1 MLYELKR
8 SLMIR
13 LILLAAVIISGC
25 VIYFVEN
32 YRYQQKHMLLEKLS
46 TSYVSLI
53 EANISQALSATYP
66 VAAMVRMQNG
76 STRGFRELAAEM
88 LPFYSGAS
96 ALELAPAGVIR
107 EVIPQAGNEAVI
119 GYDLL
124 RDQSKNKPAFLARAT
139 GQLTLEGPF
148 ELKQGGV
155 GAIGRLPVFLTGQQG
170 KNIFWGFSSVL
181 IRFPEILDQA
191 SLYRLESGGF
201 AYQLSRLDALS
212 GKEELI
218 AGSEAP
224 LIANFES
231 YDIRV
236 PNGLW
241 IFRVSPEKGYL
252 DSFLLTLEIMIA
264 VIFCGFITL
273 ISVLISRLKNNHAML
288 EVTVDERTRTL
299 NDSLK
304 RLNLA
309 MGASHQA
316 WFDIDVASGD
326 VLVSDEYARML
337 GYDPQ
342 TFKLTVPVWEAALH
356 PDDKARI
363 LAEFDRLMNHGE
375 ACETEFRIQTA
386 AGGWMWQQ
394 GIGEAVEWTDGKP
407 SRVIGINTDITRQK
421 KIEALDMT
429 RNRVL
434 ELLLEGT
441 SLEVIL
447 EAIIETIEMQSPGS
461 LGSVLLLDE
470 KTNRLYTGAGPNLPA
485 FYNEAIDGVEIG
497 EMVGS
502 CGRAAYTGE
511 RMIVSDIDNHP
522 NWAPF
527 LELTEKANLRACWSE
542 PVLGANNRVL
552 ATFAI
557 YHSRPH
563 APEDE
568 DIKLIEFAAQL
579 VAIAIERHKTD
590 EKLQLSARIFNE
602 THESIMVTDIKGAI
616 VEVNGRFSELTGYSA
631 AEVIGQNPGLLS
643 SGRHPRSF
651 YDDLWAHLRSDGHW
665 QGEIWNR
672 HKDGYIYAI
681 LMKISAMR
689 NSRGEVINYVGLASD
704 ITQHKEQENKL
715 RLMAHYDELTRLPNR
730 TLFAD
735 RFRQAIAH
743 SKRHSK
749 QLAICFLDLDDFK
762 PVNDQYGH
770 EVGDQLIIEVAK
782 RINTTL
788 REEDTVS
795 RQGGDEFA
803 MLLGDIESLEH
814 CEAILQRIIGL
825 LSHPYM
831 IDGHVISI
839 SASVGVTLYP
849 DDNADLDTLMR
860 HADQSMYQAKLAGRN
875 RYHFFNTEKDQQ
887 LIQQNQLLDE
897 IATSLDMRH
906 FCLHY
911 QPKVNMRTGKVFG
924 VEALIRWQH
933 PEKGLLSPFY
943 FLPAVE
949 GSELEIQIGDWVISE
964 ALQQLSDWT
973 SMGLALEVSI
983 NISSNHLR
991 SGRFLENFATQLARY
1006 ANIDTG
1012 CLQLEVLES
1021 SALGDLDVISD
1032 IIRNCQNTLGVKI
1045 ALDDF
1050 GTGYSSLAH
1059 LRSLSAG
1066 TIKIDQ
1072 SFVRDMLVDPNDYAI
1087 IDGVLGLADSF
1098 NRDVIAEGVETT
1110 EHGLM
1115 LLSMGCNEAQGYGIA
1130 RPMPASDIPGWLEE
1144 YSPNAQWR
1152 RFSQIIRSDEDN
1164 KIQLLRLTTK
1174 HWYQNFEAKI
1184 LAPRMQDDPWA
1195 IMETDNCHFRAWITR
1210 ARQEQVFDP
1219 VWLERL
1225 ADAQTEFQALA
1236 AKLVTLHSRG
1246 DEEQA
1251 RNELAHLNNVFNELA
1266 EVLARYKPYRV
1277 N

>member
-8 SLMIR
+8 SLTIR
-13 LILLAAVIISGC
+13 LILLVAIIISGC

-76 STRGFRELAAEM
+76 STDGFEKLAAEM
-88 LPFYSGAS
+88 LPFYTGAS
-96 ALELAPAGVIR
+96 ALELAPAGVIQQ
-107 EVIPQAGNEAVI
+107 VIPLAGNEAVI

-124 RDQSKNKPAFLARAT
+124 VDQNRDKPAFLARAS
-139 GQLTLEGPF
+139 GQLTLAGPF

-155 GAIGRLPVFLTGQQG
+155 GAVGRLPIYLSDSQG

-181 IRFPEILDQA
+181 IRFPEILEQA
-191 SLYRLESGGF
+191 LLHRLEAGGF
-201 AYQLSRLDALS
+201 AYRLSRLDALN
-212 GKEELI
+212 GKEVPI
-218 AGSEAP
+218 AGSAEP
-224 LIANFES
+224 LIDDFES
-231 YDIRV
+231 FDIQV

-241 IFRVSPEKGYL
+241 IFRVAPAKGYL
-252 DSFLLTLEIMIA
+252 DSFLLALELLVA
-264 VIFCGFITL
+264 VFFCGFITL
-273 ISVLISRLKNNHAML
+273 IAMLISRLKNNHSLL
-288 EVTVDERTRTL
+288 EITVDERTRTL
-299 NDSLK
+299 NDNLK

-309 MGASHQA
+309 LGASHQA
-316 WFDIDVASGD
+316 WFDIDVATNT
-326 VLVSDEYARML
+326 VLVSDEYIRMI
-337 GYDPQ
+337 GYAPEEYQASVED
-342 TFKLTVPVWEAALH
+342 WERRLH
-356 PDDKARI
+356 PADKEKI
-363 LAEFDRLMNHGE
+363 LAEYALLATSGE
-375 ACETEFRIQTA
+375 ACESEYRVQTA
-386 AGGWMWQQ
+386 AGGWIWLQ
-394 GIGEAVEWTDGKP
+394 GIAEAVEWQDGKP
-407 SRVIGINTDITRQK
+407 SRLIGINTNITRQK

-429 RNRVL
+429 RSKVL
-434 ELLLEGT
+434 ELLLEGA
-441 SLEVIL
+441 SLDVIL
-447 EAIIETIEMQSPGS
+447 EAIIETIETQSPGC

-470 KTNRLYTGAGPNLPA
+470 KTNQLFTGAGPSLPD
-485 FYNEAIDGVEIG
+485 FYNEAVDGVEIG

-502 CGRAAYTGE
+502 CGRAAYTKQ
-511 RMIVSDIDNHP
+511 RVIVSDIDNHP

-527 LELTEKANLRACWSE
+527 LTLTTQANLKACWSE
-542 PVLGANNRVL
+542 PVMGANNKVL
-552 ATFAI
+552 GTFAI
-557 YHSRPH
+557 YHPRPH
-563 APEDE
+563 SPEDD

-579 VAIAIERHKTD
+579 VAIAVERHQTD
-590 EKLQLSARIFNE
+590 EKLQLSARIFND
-602 THESIMVTDIKGAI
+602 THESIMVTDIHGTI
-616 VEVNGRFSELTGYSA
+616 VDVNTRFSELTGYSA
-631 AEVIGQNPGLLS
+631 EDAVGQQPGLLS

-651 YDDLWAHLRSDGHW
+651 YEDLWRNLRRDGHW

-672 HKDGYIYAI
+672 HKEGYTYAI
-681 LMKISAMR
+681 LMKISAIR
-689 NSRGEVINYVGLASD
+689 NNRGDVLNYVGLASD

-743 SKRHSK
+743 SKRHNK
-749 QLAICFLDLDDFK
+749 QLGICFLDLDDFK

-782 RINTTL
+782 RINTAL

-803 MLLGDIESLEH
+803 MLLGDIQSLEH
-814 CEAILQRIIGL
+814 CESILQRIIGL

-839 SASVGVTLYP
+839 SASIGVTLYP
-849 DDNADLDTLMR
+849 DDHADLDTLMR

-906 FCLHY
+906 FCLYY
-911 QPKVNMRTGKVFG
+911 QPKVNMRSGDVFG

-949 GSELEIQIGDWVISE
+949 GTELEILLGDWVISE

-973 SMGLALEVSI
+973 DQGLELEVSI

-991 SGRFLENFATQLARY
+991 SDCFLENFATQLARF
-1006 ANIDTG
+1006 ANIQTS

-1021 SALGDLDVISD
+1021 SALGDLDVISE
-1032 IIRNCQNTLGVKI
+1032 IIRNCQNKLGVKI

-1130 RPMPASDIPGWLEE
+1130 RPMPASEVPQWLKD
-1144 YSPNAQWR
+1144 YSPNSQWR
-1152 RFSQIIRSDEDN
+1152 RFAQMVRSNEDN

-1184 LAPRMQDDPWA
+1184 IAPRMQDDPWG
-1195 IMETDNCHFRAWITR
+1195 IMAVENCHFRAWITR
-1210 ARQEQVFDP
+1210 ARQEQLFDP

-1225 ADAQTEFQALA
+1225 SRAQADFLALA
-1236 AKLVTLHSRG
+1236 SKLVAMHSRG

-1251 RNELAHLNNVFNELA
+1251 RDELSHLHTAFNELA
-1266 EVLARYKPYRV
+1266 EVLARYQPFRIT
-1277 N
+1277 

>member
-13 LILLAAVIISGC
+13 LILLMAVIISGC
-25 VIYFVEN
+25 VIYFVES

-76 STRGFRELAAEM
+76 STHGFEKLAAEM
-88 LPFYSGAS
+88 MPFYTGAS
-96 ALELAPAGVIR
+96 ALELAPAGVVQKI
-107 EVIPQAGNEAVI
+107 IPLAGNEAAI

-124 RDQSKNKPAFLARAT
+124 RDQGQNKPAFIARAT
-139 GQLTLEGPF
+139 GELTLEGPIN
-148 ELKQGGV
+148 LKQGGV
-155 GAIGRLPVFLTGQQG
+155 GAIGRLPVYLSDKQG
-170 KNIFWGFSSVL
+170 KNAFWGFSSVL
-181 IRFPEILDQA
+181 IRFPEILEQA
-191 SLYRLESGGF
+191 MLHRLESGGF
-201 AYQLSRLDALS
+201 AYQLTRLDALN
-212 GKEELI
+212 GKEVPI

-224 LIANFES
+224 LIDDFES
-231 YDIRV
+231 YDIQV

-241 IFRVSPEKGYL
+241 IFRVAPKQGYL
-252 DSFLLTLEIMIA
+252 DGFLLSLEVLIA
-264 VIFCGFITL
+264 LIFCGFITL
-273 ISVLISRLKNNHAML
+273 ISVLISRLKNNHALL

-309 MGASHQA
+309 LGASHQA
-316 WFDIDVASGD
+316 WFDIDVASGS
-326 VLVSDEYARML
+326 LMVSDEYARML
-337 GYDPQ
+337 GYDPASYEP
-342 TFKLTVPVWEAALH
+342 TISAWEEALH
-356 PDDKARI
+356 PDDKVRV

-375 ACETEFRIQTA
+375 ACETEFRIQAA

-394 GIGEAVEWTDGKP
+394 GIGEAVEWQDGKP

-429 RNRVL
+429 RSKVL
-434 ELLLEGT
+434 ELLLESAT
-441 SLEVIL
+441 LESIL
-447 EAIIETIEMQSPGS
+447 EAIIETIEKQSPGC
-461 LGSVLLLDE
+461 LGSILLMDE
-470 KTNRLYTGAGPNLPA
+470 KSNRLYTGAGPNLPG
-485 FYNEAIDGVEIG
+485 FYNDAIDGVEIG

-502 CGRAAYTGE
+502 CGRAAYTKK
-511 RMIVSDIDNHP
+511 RVIVTDIDNHP

-527 LELTEKANLRACWSE
+527 LELTNKANLRACWSE
-542 PVLGANNRVL
+542 PVLGANNKVL

-557 YHSRPH
+557 YHNRPH

-602 THESIMVTDIKGAI
+602 THESIMVTDTRGMII
-616 VEVNGRFSELTGYSA
+616 DVNGRFSELTGYSA
-631 AEVIGQNPGLLS
+631 EESLGQKPGMLS

-651 YDDLWAHLRSDGHW
+651 YEELWRNLRRDGHW

-672 HKDGYIYAI
+672 HKDGYVYAI

-689 NSRGEVINYVGLASD
+689 NSRGDVINYVGLASD
-704 ITQHKEQENKL
+704 ITQHKEKENKL

-743 SKRHSK
+743 SKRHSR

-814 CEAILQRIIGL
+814 CESILQRIIGL

-849 DDNADLDTLMR
+849 DDHADLDTLMR

-906 FCLHY
+906 FCLYY
-911 QPKVNMRTGKVFG
+911 QPKVNMRTGEVFG

-933 PEKGLLSPFY
+933 PEKGLLAPFY

-964 ALQQLSDWT
+964 ALKQLSDWT
-973 SMGLALEVSI
+973 AQGLALEVSI

-991 SGRFLENFATQLARY
+991 SDRFLDNFSTQLGRY

-1021 SALGDLDVISD
+1021 SALGDLDVISE
-1032 IIRNCQNTLGVKI
+1032 IIRNCQRNLGVKI

-1130 RPMPASDIPGWLEE
+1130 RPMPASEIPRWLDE

-1152 RFSQIIRSDEDN
+1152 RFAQIVRSDEDN

-1184 LAPRMQDDPWA
+1184 LAPRMQDDPWS
-1195 IMETDNCHFRAWITR
+1195 IMEVDNCHFRAWITR

-1225 ADAQTEFQALA
+1225 SGAQGEFLALA
-1236 AKLVTLHSRG
+1236 TRLVAMHSRG

-1251 RNELAHLNNVFNELA
+1251 REELTQLNNAFSQLA
-1266 EVLARYKPYRV
+1266 EVLAGYRPDRTH
-1277 N
+1277 